1 VPEPSGRTDYLRGS
15 KTDIP
20 DNTEPEHLSGS
31 PVSDNKTGRPGPD
44 TEGNNMRN
52 EFLFQLE
59 RMGHLMNLRE
69 LEHEMNEIISQQVQK
84 DFKKM
89 DKLMV
94 EIYDSRQSSPEQNP
108 PLQSLGKMP
117 LDLAI
122 RKFR

>member
-1 VPEPSGRTDYLRGS
+1 
-15 KTDIP
+15 
-20 DNTEPEHLSGS
+20 
-31 PVSDNKTGRPGPD
+31 
-44 TEGNNMRN
+44 
-52 EFLFQLE
+52 
-59 RMGHLMNLRE
+59 MGHLMNLRE